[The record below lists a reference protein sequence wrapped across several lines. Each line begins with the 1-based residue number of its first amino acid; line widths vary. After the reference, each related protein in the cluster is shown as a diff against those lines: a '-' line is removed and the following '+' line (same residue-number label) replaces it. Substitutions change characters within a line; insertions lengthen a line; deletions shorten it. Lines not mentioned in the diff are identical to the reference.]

1 MDYKKGVI
9 ILICKN
15 KDPLCKLLQDFVGQN
30 VTIRTK
36 SGDIIE
42 GELSI
47 VKDDVVQILEPE
59 LISPFLESQL
69 TAVRCEDIESFSVT
83 LPSE

>member
-1 MDYKKGVI
+1 M
-9 ILICKN
+9 
-15 KDPLCKLLQDFVGQN
+15 
-30 VTIRTK
+30 
-36 SGDIIE
+36 
-42 GELSI
+42 
-47 VKDDVVQILEPE
+47 KDDVVQILEPE

>member
-1 MDYKKGVI
+1 MFFSKKD
-9 ILICKN
+9 C
-15 KDPLCKLLQDFVGQN
+15 LCELMEKYVGQN

-42 GELSI
+42 GELKK
-47 VKDDVVQILEPE
+47 VNDCVVQILEQE
-59 LISPFLESQL
+59 QISPFLETQL

-83 LPSE
+83 LPG